1 MFACDAFDAIAASAA
16 WSLSFCECAMS
27 GGMFVNCY
35 LPLVPVCMAEQPAM
49 SAGRV
54 ERASVLSSC
63 WLCGTQD
70 SMETMK
76 PMGSNNMPEPVLR
89 CIVERYCNNMVP
101 LICCVCDVFIATA
114 VKNAAESF
122 ASDIGQKL
130 LRCAEA
136 FASRDDLGEPIDSFG
151 HWHQSVAMQR
161 TCRWE
166 PWSSTSAQATATAVA
181 KFDGH
186 PQKQVRRIFE
196 KYRLVLPDD
205 KSKRS
210 RVVQPRTHKIRTEH
224 NDSPE
229 KILNQ
234 LAAKHHI
241 TAYKRPF
248 YLMMAMNLLPLEW
261 VDQAELLL
269 RKSWSTSW
277 GGGKILNALLFNG
290 ERIVPES
297 GNDMRGQAGNGCY
310 YHHCK
315 ANQLYACILQQSDFG
330 EALLSIGGE
339 RVPDHLQRPIVDLQ
353 RFCYKLGELRKV
365 NQSRRCVYFRTF
377 ITADM
382 RRRWLQRQRDS
393 GNIVVPALW

>member
-1 MFACDAFDAIAASAA
+1 
-16 WSLSFCECAMS
+16 
-27 GGMFVNCY
+27 
-35 LPLVPVCMAEQPAM
+35 
-49 SAGRV
+49 
-54 ERASVLSSC
+54 
-63 WLCGTQD
+63 
-70 SMETMK
+70 
-76 PMGSNNMPEPVLR
+76 
-89 CIVERYCNNMVP
+89 
-101 LICCVCDVFIATA
+101 
-114 VKNAAESF
+114 
-122 ASDIGQKL
+122 
-130 LRCAEA
+130 
-136 FASRDDLGEPIDSFG
+136 
-151 HWHQSVAMQR
+151 MQR

-297 GNDMRGQAGNGCY
+297 G
-310 YHHCK
+310 
-315 ANQLYACILQQSDFG
+315 
-330 EALLSIGGE
+330 
-339 RVPDHLQRPIVDLQ
+339 VD
-353 RFCYKLGELRKV
+353 V
-365 NQSRRCVYFRTF
+365 RR
-377 ITADM
+377 
-382 RRRWLQRQRDS
+382 
-393 GNIVVPALW
+393 